1 MHNPAALASALYT
14 DVDATITALNSKE
27 LINKVTKNKLETLL
41 NEERNNV
48 TTVLKSLDSIQQM
61 LKLIKK
67 QKINDEWWIDMVE
80 LVRHNERTKTI
91 IARVKLASIKAIINK
106 IRNIYNLVWTQP
118 QPLLS
123 TPLLHVPP
131 PLQTPLQTQFLSVP
145 PSLPPLRQ
153 SPSSLM
159 EDNIKKWIKILEWV
173 KKYIDEYKKR
183 PTKEDKNED
192 VITHSAWI
200 STQLT
205 NYQKKEQIMSNE
217 TIRELW
223 EDFIND
229 DKYKKYFLS
238 NEEVWKKNLE
248 FVKKYIDENKKRPPQ
263 TSKNKN
269 IKKHGQWLNNQLY
282 NYKKQEQIMSN
293 ETIRYLW
300 EDFINDDKYKEYFIS
315 NEEEWVIKL
324 EWVKKYII
332 ENKKRPSRTD
342 KDKEIKK
349 LGMWLCNQQQNYKNQ
364 QKTMSNKTIRHLWEN
379 FINDYKDYL

>member
-1 MHNPAALASALYT
+1 
-14 DVDATITALNSKE
+14 
-27 LINKVTKNKLETLL
+27 
-41 NEERNNV
+41 
-48 TTVLKSLDSIQQM
+48 M
-61 LKLIKK
+61 LKLMEKREM
-67 QKINDEWWIDMVE
+67 NDGWWINIVK
-80 LVRHNERTKTI
+80 LLRHNERIKTI
-91 IARVKLASIKAIINK
+91 TARVKLASIKAIINK
-106 IRNIYNLVWTQP
+106 IKNMYNLIWTQP
-118 QPLLS
+118 PSLLS

-131 PLQTPLQTQFLSVP
+131 PLQTQFLSVP

-183 PTKEDKNED
+183 PTKQDKNED
-192 VITHSAWI
+192 VKTHGAWI

-205 NYQKKEQIMSNE
+205 NYQKKKQIMSNE

-229 DKYKKYFLS
+229 DKYKEYFLS

-248 FVKKYIDENKKRPPQ
+248 FVKKYIVSKKKRPPQ

-293 ETIRYLW
+293 ETIRHLW
-300 EDFINDDKYKEYFIS
+300 EDFINDDKYNEYF
-315 NEEEWVIKL
+315 K
-324 EWVKKYII
+324 
-332 ENKKRPSRTD
+332 
-342 KDKEIKK
+342 
-349 LGMWLCNQQQNYKNQ
+349 
-364 QKTMSNKTIRHLWEN
+364 
-379 FINDYKDYL
+379 